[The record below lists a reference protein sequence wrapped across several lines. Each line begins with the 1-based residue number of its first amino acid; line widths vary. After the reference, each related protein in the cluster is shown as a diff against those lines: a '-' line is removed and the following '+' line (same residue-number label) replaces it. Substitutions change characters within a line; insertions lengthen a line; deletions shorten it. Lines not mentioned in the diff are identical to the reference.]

1 METTHLGLAMP
12 KVLKQLKEMLVRRG
26 FIVQSMPT
34 PNPVLIAYQN
44 GNWLRRPRQIVLELS
59 SIENNLTRIDITAI
73 LNNRNDN
80 ANDEHII
87 EGNFVSALYNTFKKV
102 IQMPYGT

>member
-12 KVLKQLKEMLVRRG
+12 KVLKQLKEMLIRRG
-26 FIVQSMPT
+26 FIVQIMPT
-34 PNPVLIAYQN
+34 ANPVLIASQN

-73 LNNRNDN
+73 LINRNDN
-80 ANDEHII
+80 TNDEHII

-102 IQMPYGT
+102 IQTQYGT

>member
-12 KVLKQLKEMLVRRG
+12 KVLKQLKEMLIRRG
-26 FIVQSMPT
+26 FIVQTMPT
-34 PNPVLIAYQN
+34 PNPVLIAYLN
-44 GNWLRRPRQIVLELS
+44 GNWLRRPRQLVIEII
-59 SIENNLTRIDITAI
+59 SIENNLTRLDITAI
-73 LNNRNDN
+73 LINRNDN
-80 ANDEHII
+80 QNDEHII